1 MITWYSGYGGR
12 EMEQTKEQ
20 NNQSLV
26 DFFEGELAGSEEEIK
41 SIIEIQRI
49 VEEILGLEER
59 PQIYQLKVT
68 SNW

>member
-1 MITWYSGYGGR
+1 MV
-12 EMEQTKEQ
+12 QTEDQ
-20 NNQSLV
+20 NNQSLAA
-26 DFFEGELAGSEEEIK
+26 FFKDKLEGSEEEIK

>member
-1 MITWYSGYGGR
+1 
-12 EMEQTKEQ
+12 MEQTKGRNDQ
-20 NNQSLV
+20 PLV
-26 DFFEGELAGSEEEIK
+26 DFFKCELEGSEEEIK